1 MPFSITHPATATR
14 RLTGIG
20 SGMGAP
26 GAVSRLIATRFTVLS
41 ATYRV
46 MSTQVMAVHEYA
58 ATEIDNKIAARQGG
72 G

>member
-1 MPFSITHPATATR
+1 
-14 RLTGIG
+14 
-20 SGMGAP
+20 MGAP
-26 GAVSRLIATRFTVLS
+26 GAVSRLIATRFSVLS